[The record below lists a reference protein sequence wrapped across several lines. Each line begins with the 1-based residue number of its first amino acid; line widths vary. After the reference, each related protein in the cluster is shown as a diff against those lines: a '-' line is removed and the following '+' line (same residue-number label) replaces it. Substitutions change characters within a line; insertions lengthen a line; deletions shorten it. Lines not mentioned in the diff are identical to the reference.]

1 MTTESATAEDR
12 AKERAETLEQFRTIR
27 RYRTIQARGLATDID
42 CHRKPARLIAA
53 QLRQLADWIE
63 QTADRDPTEDFV
75 SRR

>member
-1 MTTESATAEDR
+1 MTTEPTTAE
-12 AKERAETLEQFRTIR
+12 ARAETLDQFRMIR
-27 RYRTIQARGLATDID
+27 RYRTIQARAIATDID
-42 CHRKPARLIAA
+42 CHRKPARIIAA